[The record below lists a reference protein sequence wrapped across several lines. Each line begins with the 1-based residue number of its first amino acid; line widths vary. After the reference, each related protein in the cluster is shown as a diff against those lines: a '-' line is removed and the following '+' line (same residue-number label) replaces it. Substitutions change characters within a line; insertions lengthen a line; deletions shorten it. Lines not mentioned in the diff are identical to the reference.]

1 MGKYYFDNGIGTS
14 LELELRFLSYP
25 EIERGY
31 EETVLKTVPGRKGT
45 VTIHTGTYS
54 DTTILCH
61 LHLTKEAE
69 YLEQAYLRAKSW
81 LKDTK
86 TLVFSDNPSMFYR
99 VKKVEVGKQNKV
111 YGRFG
116 TFDVTFTCDPGEY
129 IVEGKKEY
137 KISEIAF
144 NPYSECSPIYKIT
157 GNGSC
162 VLKVNGQQIKAD
174 VTKEL
179 TIDTELEIAYSDKG
193 TKNTAVSGNYENI
206 HLMSGDNA
214 ISITKGFDLK
224 IIPNWRIL

>member
-1 MGKYYFDNGIGTS
+1 MNRYYFDNGIGTS
-14 LELELRFLSYP
+14 LGRDLRFLSYP
-25 EIERGY
+25 EIDRGC
-31 EETVLKTVPGRKGT
+31 EEVILKTIPGRKGT
-45 VTIHTGTYS
+45 ITIHTGTYS
-54 DTTILCH
+54 DTTILCQ
-61 LHLTKEAE
+61 LHLESNPE
-69 YLEQAYLRAKSW
+69 LIEQMYLETKIW
-81 LKDTK
+81 LESTK
-86 TLVFSDNPSMFYR
+86 RLSFSDNPSVFYK
-99 VKKVEVGKQNKV
+99 VKKVTVGKQSKF

-116 TFDVTFTCDPGEY
+116 TFDVTFVCDPGEY
-129 IVEGKKEY
+129 AVDGLMEY
-137 KISEIAF
+137 QLDEVTF
-144 NPYSECSPIYKIT
+144 NPYSECCPIYKIS

-193 TKNTAVSGNYENI
+193 KKNTAVSGDYENI